1 MFNVRSRENAA
12 GRGWTS
18 LGRHGIHQV
27 TARFMD
33 SKLVQPVWSRRWTGL
48 LTGMAFLLGRAMI
61 LEELSPFAVAFF
73 AVVYFLRRE
82 SLFWVGSALFLGSL
96 MSVEPQSG
104 FILAQ
109 MAVFY
114 CCEKGLEAFER
125 SELSYAPVTVLFSA
139 FSVNL
144 FAYSLQSGL
153 SWFNL
158 MMAVIESVL
167 AVILTL
173 VFLQAIPLLTFS
185 RKNHRIK
192 NEEMICMV
200 ILLASVMTGTVGW
213 VISSVSVEHVLSR
226 YLVLLLALVGGAPMG
241 ALVGVITGLI
251 LSLADV
257 KAIPQMS
264 VLAFAGM
271 LAGLLKEGK
280 RLGAAMGMLIG
291 STILAM
297 YMGDQRD
304 VVLSVLESTVAVVL
318 FFLTPNGIV
327 HMLARFI
334 PGTQEHT
341 RTQHDYAKRIRD
353 ITADRVEQFS
363 EVFRQLAASFKQ
375 FAHEGESMK
384 RDEDVSHFMN
394 EIARKSCSS
403 CWKRKQCWDEKFY
416 RTYTFMAEMMG
427 AIEDNPTIGK
437 KDIRGDWRQACVKT
451 EQIMELMKRQYE
463 VYKHDMHWKKQIY
476 DSRRL
481 VADQL
486 SGVSKVMQDLARE
499 IKREGQAL
507 YIQEEQIRTALE
519 QLGLSIHGIEVIQLD
534 EGNVEI
540 EVVHQYTR
548 GYDECRKIIAPL
560 LSDVLKEN
568 IVVKK
573 EQLAPDGG
581 GYSIVTFGS
590 ARGYEID
597 TGIAGAAKGGGLLSG
612 DSFNITEL
620 GNGKFAVAV
629 SDGMGNGERAKLES
643 SGALSILQQFLQSG
657 MDEQLAIK
665 SVNSVLLL
673 RSADE
678 MYTTIDLALI
688 DMYSAQTTFLKIGS
702 TPSFVKRGN
711 EIITIMANNLPVGIL
726 QEIDVDL
733 VSVQLLPGD
742 ILIIMT
748 DGIYDAPGPAVN
760 KELWMKRIIQDIK
773 AETPQD
779 IADCLL
785 ETVVRHHHG
794 DIIDDMTVVVTRIE
808 KYKPEWSTVRWN
820 VLPRVERPKTVS

>member
-1 MFNVRSRENAA
+1 MFNTRSRESA

-18 LGRHGIHQV
+18 LGGHGIHQV
-27 TARFMD
+27 TARFMN
-33 SKLVQPVWSRRWTGL
+33 SKLVQPIWGRRWTWL
-48 LTGMAFLLGRAMI
+48 LASMAFLLGRAMI

-82 SLFWVGSALFLGSL
+82 SLMWVGSALFLGSF

-109 MAVFY
+109 LAVFY
-114 CCEKGLEAFER
+114 CCQKGLDAFER

-139 FSVNL
+139 FAVNL
-144 FAYSLQSGL
+144 FAYSLQAGL
-153 SWFNL
+153 SWYYL
-158 MMAVIESVL
+158 MMAVIEAAL
-167 AVILTL
+167 AFILTL
-173 VFLQAIPLLTFS
+173 VFIQAIPLLTFS

-192 NEEMICMV
+192 NEEMVCMI

-213 VISSVSVEHVLSR
+213 VLGSLSVEHVLSR

-280 RLGAAMGMLIG
+280 RVGAAMGLLIG

-304 VVLSVLESTVAVVL
+304 LVLSILESSAAVVL
-318 FFLTPNGIV
+318 FFLTPKGIIQ
-327 HMLARFI
+327 LIARFI

-403 CWKRKQCWDEKFY
+403 CWKKTQCWDEKFY
-416 RTYTFMAEMMG
+416 RTYTYMAEMMG
-427 AIEDNPTIGK
+427 AIEDQPTITK
-437 KDIRGDWRQACVKT
+437 KEIRGEWRQACVKT
-451 EQIMELMKRQYE
+451 EQIMEQMKRQYE

-519 QLGLSIHGIEVIQLD
+519 QLGLSIQGIEVIQLE

-560 LSDVLKEN
+560 LSDILKEN
-568 IVVKK
+568 IVVKS
-573 EQLAPDGG
+573 EQLAPEGG

-590 ARGYEID
+590 AKAYEID

-612 DSFNITEL
+612 DSFNISEL

-643 SGALSILQQFLQSG
+643 SGALAILQQFLQSG

-688 DMYSAQTTFLKIGS
+688 DMYTAQTTFLKIGS
-702 TPSFVKRGN
+702 TPSFIRRGN

-726 QEIDVDL
+726 QDIDVDL
-733 VSVQLLPGD
+733 VSIQLLPGD

-760 KELWMKRIIQDIK
+760 KELWMRRVIQDIQ
-773 AETPQD
+773 AVTPQD

-794 DIIDDMTVVVTRIE
+794 DIVDDMTVIVTRIE

>member
-1 MFNVRSRENAA
+1 M
-12 GRGWTS
+12 
-18 LGRHGIHQV
+18 
-27 TARFMD
+27 
-33 SKLVQPVWSRRWTGL
+33 
-48 LTGMAFLLGRAMI
+48 
-61 LEELSPFAVAFF
+61 
-73 AVVYFLRRE
+73 
-82 SLFWVGSALFLGSL
+82 SAD
-96 MSVEPQSG
+96 PQSG

-109 MAVFY
+109 LAVFY
-114 CCEKGLEAFER
+114 CCQKGLDAFER

-139 FSVNL
+139 FAVNL
-144 FAYSLQSGL
+144 FAYSLQTGL
-153 SWFNL
+153 TWYYL
-158 MMAVIESVL
+158 MMAIIEAAL
-167 AVILTL
+167 AFILTL
-173 VFLQAIPLLTFS
+173 VFIQAIPLLTFT

-192 NEEMICMV
+192 NEEMICMI

-213 VISSVSVEHVLSR
+213 VLGTLSVEHVLSR
-226 YLVLLLALVGGAPMG
+226 YLVLMLAVVGGAPMG

-280 RLGAAMGMLIG
+280 RVGAAVGLLIG

-304 VVLSVLESTVAVVL
+304 LVLSIYESTAAIVL
-318 FFLTPNGIV
+318 FFITPRAVIQ
-327 HMLARFI
+327 MLARFI

-341 RTQHDYAKRIRD
+341 KTQHDYAKRIRD

-363 EVFRQLAASFKQ
+363 EVFKQLAASFKQ

-403 CWKRKQCWDEKFY
+403 CWKKTQCWDEKFY

-427 AIEDNPTIGK
+427 AIEDQPMISK
-437 KDIRGDWRQACVKT
+437 KEIRGEWRQACVKT
-451 EQIMELMKRQYE
+451 EQIMEQMKRQYD

-507 YIQEEQIRTALE
+507 YLQEEQIRTALE
-519 QLGLSIHGIEVIQLD
+519 QLGLSIQAIEVIQLE

-560 LSDVLKEN
+560 LSDILKEN
-568 IVVKK
+568 IVVKS

-581 GYSIVTFGS
+581 YSIVNFGS
-590 ARGYEID
+590 AKAYEID

-643 SGALSILQQFLQSG
+643 SGALAILQQFLQSG

-688 DMYSAQTTFLKIGS
+688 DMYTAQTTFLKIGS
-702 TPSFVKRGN
+702 TPSFVRRGN

-726 QEIDVDL
+726 QDIDVDL
-733 VSVQLLPGD
+733 VSIQLLPGD

-760 KELWMKRIIQDIK
+760 KELWMRRVIQDIQ

-794 DIIDDMTVVVTRIE
+794 DIVDDMTVIVTRIE

>member
-1 MFNVRSRENAA
+1 MFNVRSKNNA
-12 GRGWTS
+12 GRRRTGIQP
-18 LGRHGIHQV
+18 RGIHQV
-27 TARFMD
+27 KMRFMN
-33 SKLVQPVWSRRWTGL
+33 SKLVQPVWSRRWTWL
-48 LTGMAFLLGRAMI
+48 LVGMAFLLGRAMI
-61 LEELSPFAVAFF
+61 LEELAPFAVAFF
-73 AVVYFLRRE
+73 AVIYYLRRDC
-82 SLFWVGSALFLGSL
+82 LLWVGGALFIGSL
-96 MSVEPQSG
+96 LSVEPQSG
-104 FILAQ
+104 FIVAQ

-114 CCEKGLEAFER
+114 SCQKGLEAFER
-125 SELSYAPVTVLFSA
+125 SELSYAPLVVLFSSFA
-139 FSVNL
+139 VNL
-144 FAYSLQSGL
+144 FAYSLRSGL
-153 SWFNL
+153 SWYNL
-158 MMAVIESVL
+158 LMVVVESSL
-167 AVILTL
+167 AVILTQ
-173 VFLQAIPLLTFS
+173 VFLQAIPLLS
-185 RKNHRIK
+185 IPLKNHKIK

-200 ILLASVMTGTVGW
+200 IVVASVMTGTVGW
-213 VISSVSVEHVLSR
+213 HVGSLSVEHILSR
-226 YLVLLLALVGGAPMG
+226 YLVLLLALVGGAPTG

-257 KAIPQMS
+257 KAIPQIS

-271 LAGLLKEGK
+271 LAGLLKDGR
-280 RLGAAMGMLIG
+280 RLGAALGLLIG

-297 YMGDQRD
+297 YMGDQRN
-304 VVLSVLESTVAVVL
+304 VLQSILESTVAIGL
-318 FFLTPNGIV
+318 FLLTPQAFTQ
-327 HMLARFI
+327 LLSRFI
-334 PGTQEHT
+334 PGTMEHT

-353 ITADRVEQFS
+353 ITANRVEQFS

-384 RDEDVSHFMN
+384 RDEDVNHFMN
-394 EIARKSCSS
+394 NIAQKSCYS
-403 CWKRKQCWDEKFY
+403 CWKRTQCWDEKFY
-416 RTYTFMAEMMG
+416 RTYAFMTEMMG
-427 AIEDNPTIGK
+427 AIEDHPAISK
-437 KDIRGDWRQACVKT
+437 KEIRGEWRQACVKT

-507 YIQEEQIRTALE
+507 FIQEEHIRAALE
-519 QLGLSIHGIEVIQLD
+519 QLGLSIQAIEVIQLD
-534 EGNVEI
+534 EGHVEI
-540 EVVHQYTR
+540 EVVHQYTK
-548 GYDECRKIIAPL
+548 GFDECRKIIAPL
-560 LSDVLKEN
+560 LSDILKESI
-568 IVVKK
+568 IVKN
-573 EQLAPDGG
+573 EQLAPEG

-590 ARGYEID
+590 AKSYEID

-657 MDEQLAIK
+657 MEEQLAIK

-673 RSADE
+673 RSSDE

-688 DMYSAQTTFLKIGS
+688 DMYTAQTTFLKIGS
-702 TPSFVKRGN
+702 TPSFIRRGK
-711 EIITIMANNLPVGIL
+711 EIITVMANNLPVGIL
-726 QEIDVDL
+726 QDIDVDL
-733 VSVQLLPGD
+733 IHVQLLPGD

-760 KELWMKRIIQDIK
+760 KELWMRRIIQDIQ

-794 DIIDDMTVVVTRIE
+794 DIMDDMTVIVTRIE

>member
-1 MFNVRSRENAA
+1 MFNVRSRENA
-12 GRGWTS
+12 GRRWTS
-18 LGRHGIHQV
+18 LGHQGIHQV
-27 TARFMD
+27 AARFLD
-33 SKLVQPVWSRRWTGL
+33 SRLVQPIWSRRWTWL
-48 LTGMAFLLGRAMI
+48 LAGMAFLLGRAMI

-73 AVVYFLRRE
+73 GVVYFLRRE
-82 SLFWVGSALFLGSL
+82 SLIWVGSALFLGSL
-96 MSVEPQSG
+96 LSVEPQSG

-114 CCEKGLEAFER
+114 CCQKGLETFER
-125 SELSYAPVTVLFSA
+125 SELSYAPITVLFSA
-139 FSVNL
+139 FAVNL

-153 SWFNL
+153 SWYYL
-158 MMAVIESVL
+158 MMAVVEAAL
-167 AVILTL
+167 AFILTL
-173 VFLQAIPLLTFS
+173 VFIQAIPVLTFS
-185 RKNHRIK
+185 RKDQRIK

-200 ILLASVMTGTVGW
+200 ILMASVMTGTVGW
-213 VISSVSVEHVLSR
+213 VIGSISVEHVLSR
-226 YLVLLLALVGGAPMG
+226 YLVLLFALVGGAPMG

-271 LAGLLKEGK
+271 LAGLLKEGR
-280 RLGAAMGMLIG
+280 RLGAAIGLLIG

-297 YMGDQRD
+297 YMGDQQYL
-304 VVLSVLESTVAVVL
+304 VQSILESTAAVVL
-318 FFLTPNGIV
+318 FFITPKGII
-327 HMLARFI
+327 HILARFI
-334 PGTQEHT
+334 PGSQEHT
-341 RTQHDYAKRIRD
+341 RTQHDYARRIRD

-363 EVFRQLAASFKQ
+363 EVFKQLAASFKQ

-403 CWKRKQCWDEKFY
+403 CWKRTQCWDEKFY
-416 RTYTFMAEMMG
+416 RTYTFMTEMMG
-427 AIEDNPTIGK
+427 AIEDNPNIGK
-437 KDIRGDWRQACVKT
+437 KEIRGEWRQACVKT
-451 EQIMELMKRQYE
+451 EQIMDQMKRQYE

-519 QLGLSIHGIEVIQLD
+519 QLGLSIHAIEVIQLE

-540 EVVHQYTR
+540 EVVHQYTK
-548 GYDECRKIIAPL
+548 GFDECRKIIAPL
-560 LSDVLKEN
+560 LSDILKES
-568 IVVKK
+568 IVVKN
-573 EQLAPDGG
+573 EQLAPEG
-581 GYSIVTFGS
+581 GYSVVTFGS
-590 ARGYEID
+590 AKTYEID

-688 DMYSAQTTFLKIGS
+688 DMYTAQTTFLKIGS
-702 TPSFVKRGN
+702 TPSFLKRGK
-711 EIITIMANNLPVGIL
+711 EVITIMANNLPVGIL

-748 DGIYDAPGPAVN
+748 DGIYDAPGPTVN
-760 KELWMKRIIQDIK
+760 KELWMRRIINDIQ

-779 IADCLL
+779 FADCLL

-794 DIIDDMTVVVTRIE
+794 DIIDDMTVIVTRIE
-808 KYKPEWSTVRWN
+808 KYKPEWSTVRWK

>member
-1 MFNVRSRENAA
+1 MLNGRSRDNT
-12 GRGWTS
+12 GRRWTS
-18 LGRHGIHQV
+18 FDPRGIRLVRTRLMQ
-27 TARFMD
+27 
-33 SKLVQPVWSRRWTGL
+33 SKLVQPVWSRRWTWL
-48 LTGMAFLLGRAMI
+48 LVGMALLLGRAMI
-61 LEELSPFAVAFF
+61 LEELAPFAIAFF
-73 AVVYFLRRE
+73 AVVYFLRRD
-82 SLFWVGSALFLGSL
+82 SLMWVGGALFIGSL
-96 MSVEPQSG
+96 LSVEPQSG

-114 CCEKGLEAFER
+114 SCQKGLEAFER
-125 SELSYAPVTVLFSA
+125 SELSYAPVTVLFSS

-144 FAYSLQSGL
+144 FAYSVRSGL
-153 SWFNL
+153 SWYNL
-158 MMAVIESVL
+158 MMAVVESSL

-173 VFLQAIPLLTFS
+173 VFIQAIPLLSFS
-185 RKNHRIK
+185 LKNQKIK
-192 NEEMICMV
+192 NEEMICMIIV
-200 ILLASVMTGTVGW
+200 VASVMTGTVGW
-213 VISSVSVEHVLSR
+213 HIGSLSVEHMLSR
-226 YLVLLLALVGGAPMG
+226 YLVLLLAFVGGAPMG
-241 ALVGVITGLI
+241 ALVGVVTGLI

-257 KAIPQMS
+257 KAIPQIS

-271 LAGLLKEGK
+271 LAGLLKEG
-280 RLGAAMGMLIG
+280 RRFGAALGLLIG

-297 YMGDQRD
+297 YMGDQRN
-304 VVLSVLESTVAVVL
+304 VMQSLLETTIAIGL
-318 FFLTPNGIV
+318 FFLTPKAITQL
-327 HMLARFI
+327 LARFI

-353 ITADRVEQFS
+353 ITANRVEQFS

-394 EIARKSCSS
+394 DIARKSCSS
-403 CWKRKQCWDEKFY
+403 CWKRTQCWDEKFY
-416 RTYTFMAEMMG
+416 RTYTFMSEMMS
-427 AIEDNPTIGK
+427 AIEDHPTISK
-437 KDIRGDWRQACVKT
+437 KEIRGEWRQACVKT

-499 IKREGQAL
+499 IKREGQTL
-507 YIQEEQIRTALE
+507 YIQEDQIRTALE
-519 QLGLSIHGIEVIQLD
+519 QLGLSIQAIEVIQLD

-540 EVVHQYTR
+540 EVVHQFTR
-548 GYDECRKIIAPL
+548 GFDECRKIIAPL
-560 LSDVLKEN
+560 LSSILKES
-568 IVVKK
+568 IVVKN
-573 EQLAPDGG
+573 EQLVPEG
-581 GYSIVTFGS
+581 GYSMVTFGS
-590 ARGYEID
+590 AKSYEID
-597 TGIAGAAKGGGLLSG
+597 TGIAGAARGGGLLSG

-629 SDGMGNGERAKLES
+629 SDGMGNGERAKQES

-665 SVNSVLLL
+665 SVNSILLL
-673 RSADE
+673 RSTDE

-702 TPSFVKRGN
+702 TPSFIRRGK
-711 EIITIMANNLPVGIL
+711 EIITVMANNLPVGIL
-726 QEIDVDL
+726 QDIDVDL

-760 KELWMKRIIQDIK
+760 KELWMRRIIQDIQ

-785 ETVVRHHHG
+785 EAVVRHHHG
-794 DIIDDMTVVVTRIE
+794 DIVDDMTVIVTRIE

-820 VLPRVERPKTVS
+820 VLPRVDRPKTVS

>member
-1 MFNVRSRENAA
+1 MFNVRSTENTI
-12 GRGWTS
+12 RRWTS
-18 LGRHGIHQV
+18 LDRKGLHQAK
-27 TARFMD
+27 ARFME
-33 SKLVQPVWSRRWTGL
+33 SKLVQPVWSRRWTWL
-48 LTGMAFLLGRAMI
+48 LVGMAFLLGRAMI
-61 LEELSPFAVAFF
+61 LEELAPFAVAFF

-82 SLFWVGSALFLGSL
+82 SLLWVGSALFIGSL
-96 MSVEPQSG
+96 LSVEPQSG

-114 CCEKGLEAFER
+114 SCQKGLEAFER
-125 SELSYAPVTVLFSA
+125 SELSYAPVTVLFAS

-153 SWFNL
+153 SWYYL
-158 MMAVIESVL
+158 MMAVVESAL

-173 VFLQAIPLLTFS
+173 VFLQAIPLVSLSF
-185 RKNHRIK
+185 KNHKIK

-200 ILLASVMTGTVGW
+200 ILIASVMTGTVGW
-213 VISSVSVEHVLSR
+213 DIGSLSVEHMLSR

-280 RLGAAMGMLIG
+280 RPGAAIGLLIG

-297 YMGDQRD
+297 YMGDQRN
-304 VVLSVLESTVAVVL
+304 VVQSLLESTVAIGL
-318 FFLTPNGIV
+318 FFLTPKGIIQL
-327 HMLARFI
+327 LARFI

-353 ITADRVEQFS
+353 ITANRVEQFS

-384 RDEDVSHFMN
+384 RDEDVNHFMN
-394 EIARKSCSS
+394 EIARKSCYS
-403 CWKRKQCWDEKFY
+403 CWKRTQCWDEKFY
-416 RTYTFMAEMMG
+416 RTYTFMTEMMG
-427 AIEDNPTIGK
+427 AIEDQPTISK
-437 KDIRGDWRQACVKT
+437 KEIRGEWRQACVKT
-451 EQIMELMKRQYE
+451 EQIMELMKRQYD

-519 QLGLSIHGIEVIQLD
+519 QLGLSIQAIEVIQLD

-548 GYDECRKIIAPL
+548 GFDECRKIIAPL
-560 LSDVLKEN
+560 LSDILKES

-573 EQLAPDGG
+573 EQLAPEGG

-590 ARGYEID
+590 AKGFEIE

-688 DMYSAQTTFLKIGS
+688 DMYTAQTTFLKIGS
-702 TPSFVKRGN
+702 TPSFVKRGK

-726 QEIDVDL
+726 QDIDVDL

-760 KELWMKRIIQDIK
+760 KELWMRRIIQDIQ

-794 DIIDDMTVVVTRIE
+794 DIIDDMTVIVTRIE